1 MFGKIFDDKPA
12 DIVVSF
18 LMPDKNDNSHLEY
31 LSITSKL
38 LMHDDFV
45 KYLKKVNT
53 KEEIFQLFE

>member
-1 MFGKIFDDKPA
+1 
-12 DIVVSF
+12 
-18 LMPDKNDNSHLEY
+18 MPDKNDNSHLEY